1 MKSIERDFITL
12 FNCLWYE
19 DFPVVQGEYTNPAG
33 WTIHIGHIVK
43 TCAKLLGA
51 RAGFE
56 QGGRTDAVLK
66 FPDGKVL
73 SNVEWEWIEAHK
85 DTVGEIE
92 KLLRGHESAAFS
104 TFISYS
110 NEKSL
115 SNTIEKA
122 ASLWRSA
129 SRPLIF
135 FVVTFEMSSGN
146 RWFQELKTYVFEGG
160 SHRLYR
166 SQPALPWDFAPSEHL
181 ERADGE

>member
-1 MKSIERDFITL
+1 MPVTTLEKSSYIR
-12 FNCLWYE
+12 
-19 DFPVVQGEYTNPAG
+19 
-33 WTIHIGHIVK
+33 
-43 TCAKLLGA
+43 
-51 RAGFE
+51 
-56 QGGRTDAVLK
+56 
-66 FPDGKVL
+66 
-73 SNVEWEWIEAHK
+73 
-85 DTVGEIE
+85 
-92 KLLRGHESAAFS
+92 AAFS

-166 SQPALPWDFAPSEHL
+166 SQPALPWDFAPSEYL